1 MSKTE
6 IYDNIIIGAGIA
18 GLYAAYLIRKHTKQ
32 SVIILE
38 KHPKSGLGGRIG
50 TEMFYGV
57 EIKSGAGI
65 GRSTDKVLIGLLREF
80 GFPIELHRS
89 SIEYS
94 PKFTENIDVMKIVR
108 TLRKIYKE
116 SKNENNTEPDKKIQT
131 FREFAIEHLGLSLYK
146 KFIER
151 VGYQDYENTDIEE
164 ALYYYGFEDTVC
176 CGTNF
181 YPKWREFIQ
190 KLYDFIGKN
199 NFRFS
204 QNIEKMNP
212 KNIENNFPKNFPKN
226 IYEIIS
232 DSGKQYLG
240 KRIIIATT
248 VTGIRKLLPQYPI
261 YREISGQ
268 PFLRLYGKFSK
279 TSSQIIAS
287 YVKTYMV
294 VPGIIQKV
302 IPINSDKGV
311 YMICYND
318 NSNAIQLFKKKR
330 IENTP
335 ENRRFF
341 ERELEKAIGIPD
353 SSLELIAIK
362 AFFWEI
368 GTHYYSPLDRSQYKT
383 RNQFIKEAQHPAENI
398 LVVGEMVSRKQG
410 WTEGALESVEKAFQL

>member
-38 KHPKSGLGGRIG
+38 KNPKSGLGGRIG

-65 GRSTDKVLIGLLREF
+65 GRITDKVLIGLLREF
-80 GFPIELHRS
+80 GFPIEVVKS
-89 SIEYS
+89 TIEYS
-94 PKFTENIDVMKIVR
+94 PVFTENNRETIDVMKTVR

-116 SKNENNTEPDKKIQT
+116 SKNENNIETRKKIRT
-131 FREFAIEHLGLSLYK
+131 FREFAIEYLGLPLYK

-164 ALYYYGFEDTVC
+164 ALYHYGFEDTVC
-176 CGTNF
+176 CGTTF
-181 YPKWREFIQ
+181 YPKWREFIH
-190 KLYDFIGKN
+190 KLYEFIGKN

-204 QNIEKMNP
+204 QNIEKIHP
-212 KNIENNFPKNFPKN
+212 INIENN
-226 IYEIIS
+226 IYQIIS
-232 DSGKQYLG
+232 DSGNQYLG

-248 VTGIRKLLPQYPI
+248 ITGIRKLLPQYPI

-268 PFLRLYGKFSK
+268 PYLRLYGKFSK
-279 TSSQIIAS
+279 TSSQIMAEQVSS
-287 YVKTYMV
+287 YLV

-318 NSNAIQLFKKKR
+318 NSNAILLFKKKR
-330 IENTP
+330 TENTA

-362 AFFWEI
+362 SFFWEI
-368 GTHYYSPLDRSQYKT
+368 GTHYYSPLDRNQYKT
-383 RNQFIKEAQHPAENI
+383 RNQFIKDAQTPAENI

-410 WTEGALESVEKAFQL
+410 WTEGALESVEKAFQY